1 MKAGVMTSGWA
12 MEEPWWW
19 RPKEPPAHPPA
30 ADPSA
35 LETWADSG
43 GCGREWSCTWVG
55 AGRHGVLL
63 GCRPSSSLSTYSKP
77 SLLRFCSPFL
87 VREHSTL
94 EKPQVIFFGFQDI
107 LAEFEFPI
115 TWWVIAWSR
124 VLWTGVQI
132 PAPSFTGR
140 GVLDPFLNLSKHPF
154 SCCKVGMIVLHRSLG
169 NLTFV
174 NG

>member
-124 VLWTGVQI
+124 ESYGPGFRSQLPHLLVVGSWTH
-132 PAPSFTGR
+132 F
-140 GVLDPFLNLSKHPF
+140 
-154 SCCKVGMIVLHRSLG
+154 
-169 NLTFV
+169 
-174 NG
+174 

>member
-1 MKAGVMTSGWA
+1 MGHGGALVVEAQRAPCPPSRSRPFSPGDLGRLGRMWA
-12 MEEPWWW
+12 V
-19 RPKEPPAHPPA
+19 
-30 ADPSA
+30 PS
-35 LETWADSG
+35 TG
-43 GCGREWSCTWVG
+43 GGGREWSCTWVG

-63 GCRPSSSLSTYSKP
+63 GCRPSSSLSSYSKP

-124 VLWTGVQI
+124 ESCGPGFRSQLPHLLVVGSWTH
-132 PAPSFTGR
+132 F
-140 GVLDPFLNLSKHPF
+140 
-154 SCCKVGMIVLHRSLG
+154 
-169 NLTFV
+169 
-174 NG
+174 